1 MGEPAARAAGADR
14 LGVKQRGIEAR
25 EGFRN
30 RLNVHGFR
38 RRQRRIAVRELLADE
53 CRQRVKRLLFIF
65 AADDQLAAVPLQGI
79 GADNRQR
86 AFRVSASF
94 RAGI

>member
-14 LGVKQRGIEAR
+14 QRMKQGRIKTR

-30 RLNVHGFR
+30 RLNGHLLR

-53 CRQRVKRLLFIF
+53 RRQRVKRQLFIF
-65 AADDQLAAVPLQGI
+65 TADNKLAAVPLQGI

-94 RAGI
+94 CPGI

>member
-53 CRQRVKRLLFIF
+53 C
-65 AADDQLAAVPLQGI
+65 
-79 GADNRQR
+79 
-86 AFRVSASF
+86 
-94 RAGI
+94 